1 MKNISIVQTET
12 LIDTITESI
21 RVSIDREE
29 IAMLKRAKHEAFVLL
44 TTLTY
49 IYQ

>member
-1 MKNISIVQTET
+1 MKHILIVQTET
-12 LIDTITESI
+12 LIDTLVEEI
-21 RVSIDREE
+21 RLSLDREE